1 MIIVG
6 YQGIGKSTL
15 AKNSNKYID
24 LESGNFWI
32 DGERQDDWYKIYCK
46 IAAHLSRQGY
56 KVFVSSHYV
65 VREELRQYSV
75 TEEIKCCF
83 PDLSLKDEW
92 VNKLEDRYNNSKLEK
107 DYKAWQNAKLL
118 YTSNILDI
126 STCGFESIRIKSM
139 DYDLKEL
146 IENKEHWG

>member
-32 DGERQDDWYKIYCK
+32 DGERQDNWYKIYCK
-46 IAAHLSRQGY
+46 IAAHLSSQGY
-56 KVFVSSHYV
+56 TVFVSSHSV
-65 VREELRQYSV
+65 VREELKKYSV
-75 TEEIKCCF
+75 NEEIKCCF
-83 PDLSLKDEW
+83 PKPSLEDEW
-92 VNKLEDRYNNSKLEK
+92 VKKLEDRYNNSKLEK
-107 DYKAWQNAKLL
+107 DYKAWQNAKLC
-118 YTSNILDI
+118 YMSNIVDI
-126 STCGFESIRIKSM
+126 SNCGFEYILIESM

-146 IENKEHWG
+146 IENE

>member
-1 MIIVG
+1 MIISG

-32 DGERQDDWYKIYCK
+32 DGERQDNWYKIYCK

-56 KVFVSSHYV
+56 TVFVSSHYV

-83 PDLSLKDEW
+83 PDICLKKEW
-92 VNKLEDRYNNSKLEK
+92 VKKLEDRYNNSKLEK
-107 DYKAWQNAKLL
+107 DYKAWQNAK
-118 YTSNILDI
+118 YMYISDILDI
-126 STCGFESIRIKSM
+126 RTCGFESIPIKSM
-139 DYDLKEL
+139 NYDLKEL
-146 IENKEHWG
+146 IENKENWE

>member
-1 MIIVG
+1 MIISG

-32 DGERQDDWYKIYCK
+32 DGERYDDWYKIYCK
-46 IAAHLSRQGY
+46 IAVHLSRQGY
-56 KVFVSSHYV
+56 IVFVSSHYA
-65 VREELRQYSV
+65 VREELKQYSV

-83 PDLSLKDEW
+83 PDRSLKDEW
-92 VNKLEDRYNNSKLEK
+92 IKKLEDRYNNSKLEK
-107 DYKAWQNAKLL
+107 DYKAWQNAK
-118 YTSNILDI
+118 YMYISDILDM

-139 DYDLKEL
+139 NYNLKEL
-146 IENKEHWG
+146 IENKKLWR